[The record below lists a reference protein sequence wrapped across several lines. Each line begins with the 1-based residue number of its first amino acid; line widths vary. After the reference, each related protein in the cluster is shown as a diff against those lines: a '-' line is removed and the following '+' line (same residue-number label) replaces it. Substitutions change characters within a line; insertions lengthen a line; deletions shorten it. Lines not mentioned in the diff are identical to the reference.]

1 LPTWSSSAG
10 KYQKLPATGWKDG
23 KISNKFIGEC
33 AMSPVAISEPVS
45 LSLHAG
51 GYSPMTQLLEPHQ
64 LEDYRTKLD
73 ELRLE
78 HRDLDDVISRLSED
92 PHMDQLQ
99 LRRMKKRKLYLKD
112 LITRLESK
120 LIPDIDA

>member
-1 LPTWSSSAG
+1 
-10 KYQKLPATGWKDG
+10 
-23 KISNKFIGEC
+23 
-33 AMSPVAISEPVS
+33 
-45 LSLHAG
+45 
-51 GYSPMTQLLEPHQ
+51 MTQLLEPHR

-78 HRDLDDVISRLSED
+78 HRDLDDVIGRLSED
-92 PHMDQLQ
+92 PYVDQLQ

>member
-1 LPTWSSSAG
+1 
-10 KYQKLPATGWKDG
+10 
-23 KISNKFIGEC
+23 
-33 AMSPVAISEPVS
+33 
-45 LSLHAG
+45 
-51 GYSPMTQLLEPHQ
+51 MTQLLEPHQ

>member
-1 LPTWSSSAG
+1 
-10 KYQKLPATGWKDG
+10 
-23 KISNKFIGEC
+23 
-33 AMSPVAISEPVS
+33 
-45 LSLHAG
+45 
-51 GYSPMTQLLEPHQ
+51 MTQLLEPHQ

-78 HRDLDDVISRLSED
+78 HRDLDDVIGRLSED
-92 PHMDQLQ
+92 PYVDQLQ

-112 LITRLESK
+112 MITRLESK